1 MKIDYLE
8 KFINLNVE
16 LCNDFKTFLR
26 NNKCI

>member
-1 MKIDYLE
+1 MKQTILK

-26 NNKCI
+26 NNNKK